1 MLQFKDNPLPA
12 VKFQH
17 LLAVLYKNVRHTAGT
32 VSSCGGGFHLAQEN
46 LLVEGEDQLHVPK
59 DEVRLVGHA
68 GLTAGHPLLVASQ
81 DALEVL
87 NVLVLRFPQL

>member
-12 VKFQH
+12 VQFQH
-17 LLAVLYKNVRHTAGT
+17 LLTVLYEDVRHTTRA
-32 VSSCGGGFHLAQEN
+32 VARCRGGLHLVQEN
-46 LLVEGEDQLHVPK
+46 FLVEGEDQLHVPK

-68 GLTAGHPLLVASQ
+68 GLATGHPLLVPSQ

-87 NVLVLRFPQL
+87 NVLVL